1 MNTHIALEGLRRFL
15 SDVDR
20 RVAPGTQLSTL
31 LQAQGFSAE
40 QVAALRHTHLEAF
53 VAACRALIQ
62 TRLLQR
68 HDGER
73 LFQVIDRRYGLADET
88 PHTLKTISMDL
99 GVTRERVRQLE
110 GKAIKICRAQ
120 RMAWSESI
128 AHIAAQFVDAPAT
141 TVAAADLGEMPVFAG
156 STVGATPADGWPSPP
171 SARPVGWEV
180 TREQVLV
187 MVAAIEKSVGRDL
200 TSTLV
205 ARILVGHEAPEVQ
218 ALVAHHNVPHYGT
231 LRGHTR
237 SAIGLL
243 IAELRS
249 LPARTPETTPI
260 IVAPDPVVRDDA
272 PVCDARVTEVALMV
286 ANIRAA
292 VAAPISPLMVAHILF
307 GSRGPQVD
315 ALRAR
320 DHPPHDGAL
329 GALGIK
335 HVIALVR
342 AVERAPRTPG
352 MASPEENGSAAS

>member
-1 MNTHIALEGLRRFL
+1 MSTYIALEGLRRFL
-15 SDVDR
+15 SDADR

-31 LQAQGFSAE
+31 LQAHGFSAE
-40 QVAALRHTHLEAF
+40 QVTALRHTHLDAF
-53 VAACRALIQ
+53 VAACRTLIQ

-73 LFQVIDRRYGLADET
+73 LFQVIDRRYGLAGET
-88 PHTLKTISMDL
+88 PHILETIGADL
-99 GVTRERVRQLE
+99 GVTRERVRQLDV
-110 GKAIKICRAQ
+110 KAITICRAQ

-141 TVAAADLGEMPVFAG
+141 TAAATDLGETPVFAG
-156 STVGATPADGWPSPP
+156 SIVGDTPDDGRTSPP

-187 MVAAIEKSVGRDL
+187 MAAAIEESVGRDL

-205 ARILVGHEAPEVQ
+205 ARVLVGHESPEVQ

-231 LRGHTR
+231 LRGHPR
-237 SAIGLL
+237 SAIGRL

-249 LPARTPETTPI
+249 PPARTPETTPT
-260 IVAPDPVVRDDA
+260 IVVPDPVVRDDA
-272 PVCDARVTEVALMV
+272 PVCNTRVAEVAPMV
-286 ANIRAA
+286 ADIRAA
-292 VAAPISPLMVAHILF
+292 AAAPISPLMVAHILF

-315 ALRAR
+315 VLRAR

-329 GALGIK
+329 RELGIK
-335 HVIALVR
+335 RVIALVR
-342 AVERAPRTPG
+342 AVETATRTPDV
-352 MASPEENGSAAS
+352 AFPEENGSATS